1 MPKYLETKDGS
12 LESAVLEAV
21 SPAQQAAIAISKKKK
36 AGKPGYDDEGK
47 SLKSDVEFEVPE
59 EIEKEGVAD
68 FIGAASKAAAAGKKE
83 FKFGDKTYPVKIK
96 KDVAKKVASKMEEV
110 QEETLAMRTAK
121 HISDMWSEAATKKEV
136 KSEEEDDEKKEDG
149 KTMTGKPMTKVNTK
163 VVEKD

>member
-1 MPKYLETKDGS
+1 MPKYLKTKEGS

-36 AGKPGYDDEGK
+36 AGKPGYDDKGK

-83 FKFGDKTYPVKIK
+83 FKFGDRTYPVKIK
-96 KDVAKKVASKMEEV
+96 K
-110 QEETLAMRTAK
+110 TL
-121 HISDMWSEAATKKEV
+121 
-136 KSEEEDDEKKEDG
+136 
-149 KTMTGKPMTKVNTK
+149 
-163 VVEKD
+163 

>member
-1 MPKYLETKDGS
+1 MPE
-12 LESAVLEAV
+12 EE
-21 SPAQQAAIAISKKKK
+21 KKK
-36 AGKPGYDDEGK
+36 AGKPGYDDKGK

-68 FIGAASKAAAAGKKE
+68 FIGAAAKAAAAGKKE

-149 KTMTGKPMTKVNTK
+149 KTMTGKPMSKVDTKVK
-163 VVEKD
+163 EKD